1 MRQVQYN
8 RLTQALTASQF
19 LLPVSLKWDR
29 ITGAQG
35 VVKLRLTC
43 PTADANTVTFFFQVG
58 NQIQV
63 MDGIVGVEEF
73 AGAGPNLRQPAY
85 VVWGARGDQII
96 LGLRETS
103 ATAASVTIHMEIANI
118 GR

>member
-19 LLPVSLKWDR
+19 LMPVPLKWDR
-29 ITGAQG
+29 ITGQRGA
-35 VVKLRLTC
+35 VKLRLTC
-43 PTADANTVTFFFQVG
+43 PVADANTVNFFFQVG

-63 MDGIVGVEEF
+63 IDGIVPVEEF
-73 AGAGPNLRQPAY
+73 VGGGPNLRQPAFM
-85 VVWGARGDQII
+85 VWGSRGDQII
-96 LGLRETS
+96 VGLRETAAS
-103 ATAASVTIHMEIANI
+103 AASVTLHMEIANV

>member
-8 RLTQALTASQF
+8 RDTQALTASQVINRVA
-19 LLPVSLKWDR
+19 LIWDR
-29 ITGAQG
+29 ITGQRG
-35 VVKLRLTC
+35 VVKLRLSC
-43 PTADANTVTFFFQVG
+43 PTADANTVRFSFSVG

-63 MDGIVGVEEF
+63 LDGIVPVEEF
-73 AGAGPNLRQPAY
+73 AGAGPNLRGPAFT
-85 VVWGARGDQII
+85 VWGFRGDPIN

-103 ATAASVTIHMEIANI
+103 ATAASVTFHMEIANV